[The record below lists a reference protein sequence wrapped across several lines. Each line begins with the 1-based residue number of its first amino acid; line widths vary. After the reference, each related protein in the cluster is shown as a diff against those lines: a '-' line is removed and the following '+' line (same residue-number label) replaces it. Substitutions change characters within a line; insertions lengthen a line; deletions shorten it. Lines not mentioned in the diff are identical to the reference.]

1 MLFNE
6 MFYTKTVRCQYVSH
20 QYVSHQ
26 YVSHQYV
33 SHQSTHRKVKWPSA
47 TTNGSAKNRNSPVPQ
62 QLVHA
67 ATAKNTKVKWTSQA
81 GNGTAYVGPQPYSFY
96 SF

>member
-1 MLFNE
+1 

-33 SHQSTHRKVKWPSA
+33 SHQSTHRKVKWLSV
-47 TTNGSAKNRNSPVPQ
+47 TTNGLVKNRNGLVLQ
-62 QLVHA
+62 QLVYA
-67 ATAKNTKVKWTSQA
+67 VTAKNTKVKWASQA
-81 GNGTAYVGPQPYSFY
+81 GNGTVYVGPQPYSFY

>member
-26 YVSHQYV
+26 
-33 SHQSTHRKVKWPSA
+33 STHRKVKWLSV
-47 TTNGSAKNRNSPVPQ
+47 TTNGLVKNRNGLVLQ
-62 QLVHA
+62 QLVYA
-67 ATAKNTKVKWTSQA
+67 VTAKNTKSEMDKSGWKWNSLCGAT
-81 GNGTAYVGPQPYSFY
+81 TL
-96 SF
+96 

>member
-26 YVSHQYV
+26 YVSHQ
-33 SHQSTHRKVKWPSA
+33 STHRKVKWLSV
-47 TTNGSAKNRNSPVPQ
+47 TTNGLVLQ
-62 QLVHA
+62 QLVYA
-67 ATAKNTKVKWTSQA
+67 VTAKNTKVKWTSQA
-81 GNGTAYVGPQPYSFY
+81 GNGTVYVGPQPYSFY